1 MKTSTLMI
9 IPCLLWGLNQP
20 WLAANPAPN
29 SFDNYYKECLQR
41 VRGQGLAL
49 AIAED
54 ICQCT
59 IAEFKKLYSLKNF
72 TKIVQKSKTDK
83 ALARQLAQVGENCF
97 FEQE

>member
-1 MKTSTLMI
+1 MKTFTLI
-9 IPCLLWGLNQP
+9 VIPYFLWRLNQP
-20 WLAANPAPN
+20 WLATNSSPN
-29 SFDNYYKECLQR
+29 SFDNYYKECLLR
-41 VRGQGLAL
+41 VQSQGLAL

-83 ALARQLAQVGENCF
+83 VLARQLAQVGENCF
-97 FEQE
+97 FEHE